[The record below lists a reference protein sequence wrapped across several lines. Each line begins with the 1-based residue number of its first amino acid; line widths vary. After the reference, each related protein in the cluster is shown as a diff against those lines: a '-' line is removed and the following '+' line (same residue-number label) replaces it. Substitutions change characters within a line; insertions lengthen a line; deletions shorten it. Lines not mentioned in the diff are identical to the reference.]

1 MGKKKDEVNMNDID
15 AHFVI
20 SSFKNKERLNN
31 PSMPARPLLP
41 PQEEERFQ
49 KSQKESNLSNTAN
62 ESTVADTGDVDSNSD
77 TANSADKL
85 SVTDGNTK
93 RSSSRQRKAAFEKY
107 RDLYLITPKIKHRKP
122 VFISEELREQLD
134 EIARRLGNKGMSA
147 SGFLENMAIHHLKE
161 FGEDI
166 EYWRKM

>member
-1 MGKKKDEVNMNDID
+1 MGKEKDEVNLNDIN
-15 AHFVI
+15 ASFVI
-20 SSFKNKERLNN
+20 SSFKNKEKRNN

-41 PQEEERFQ
+41 PQGADHIQ
-49 KSQKESNLSNTAN
+49 TESDLSNTISA
-62 ESTVADTGDVDSNSD
+62 STGVDIADVDSKS
-77 TANSADKL
+77 TIAD
-85 SVTDGNTK
+85 DNTK
-93 RSSSRQRKAAFEKY
+93 RSSPRQRKAAFEKY

-134 EIARRLGNKGMSA
+134 EIARRLGYKGMSA

>member
-1 MGKKKDEVNMNDID
+1 MGKEKDEVNLNDIN
-15 AHFVI
+15 ASFVI
-20 SSFKNKERLNN
+20 SSFKNKERRNN
-31 PSMPARPLLP
+31 PSMAARPLLP
-41 PQEEERFQ
+41 PQGADHIQ
-49 KSQKESNLSNTAN
+49 TESDLSNTISA
-62 ESTVADTGDVDSNSD
+62 SRGVDIADVDSKS
-77 TANSADKL
+77 TIAD
-85 SVTDGNTK
+85 DNTK
-93 RSSSRQRKAAFEKY
+93 RSSPRQRKAAFEEY
-107 RDLYLITPKIKHRKP
+107 RDLYLTTPKIKHRKP

>member
-1 MGKKKDEVNMNDID
+1 MGKENDEVNLNDIN
-15 AHFVI
+15 ASFVI
-20 SSFKNKERLNN
+20 SSFKNKERRNN
-31 PSMPARPLLP
+31 PSMAARPLLP
-41 PQEEERFQ
+41 PQGADHIQ
-49 KSQKESNLSNTAN
+49 TESDLSNTISA
-62 ESTVADTGDVDSNSD
+62 STGVDIADVDSKS
-77 TANSADKL
+77 TIAD
-85 SVTDGNTK
+85 NTK
-93 RSSSRQRKAAFEKY
+93 QSSPRQRKAAFEKY
-107 RDLYLITPKIKHRKP
+107 RDLYLTTPKIKHRKP

>member
-1 MGKKKDEVNMNDID
+1 MGKEKDEVNLTDIN
-15 AHFVI
+15 ASFVI
-20 SSFKNKERLNN
+20 SSFKNKERRNN

-41 PQEEERFQ
+41 PQGADHIQ
-49 KSQKESNLSNTAN
+49 TESDLSNTI
-62 ESTVADTGDVDSNSD
+62 STSTSVDIADVDSKS
-77 TANSADKL
+77 TIAD
-85 SVTDGNTK
+85 DNTK

>member
-1 MGKKKDEVNMNDID
+1 MGKEKDEVNLTDIN
-15 AHFVI
+15 ASFVI
-20 SSFKNKERLNN
+20 SSFKNKEIRNN

-41 PQEEERFQ
+41 PQGADHIQ
-49 KSQKESNLSNTAN
+49 TESDLSNTI
-62 ESTVADTGDVDSNSD
+62 STSTSVDIADVDSKS
-77 TANSADKL
+77 TIAD
-85 SVTDGNTK
+85 DNTK
-93 RSSSRQRKAAFEKY
+93 RSSPPQRKAAFEKY
-107 RDLYLITPKIKHRKP
+107 RDLYLTTPKIKHRKP

-166 EYWRKM
+166 DYWRKM

>member
-1 MGKKKDEVNMNDID
+1 MGKEKDEVNLNDIN
-15 AHFVI
+15 ASFVI
-20 SSFKNKERLNN
+20 SSFKNKERRNN

-41 PQEEERFQ
+41 PQGADHIQ
-49 KSQKESNLSNTAN
+49 TESDLSNTISA
-62 ESTVADTGDVDSNSD
+62 STGVDIADVDSKS
-77 TANSADKL
+77 TIAD
-85 SVTDGNTK
+85 DNTK
-93 RSSSRQRKAAFEKY
+93 RSSPRQRKAAFEKY

>member
-1 MGKKKDEVNMNDID
+1 MGKEKDEVNLNDIN
-15 AHFVI
+15 ASFVI
-20 SSFKNKERLNN
+20 SSFKNKERRNN
-31 PSMPARPLLP
+31 PSMAARPLLP
-41 PQEEERFQ
+41 PQGADHIQ
-49 KSQKESNLSNTAN
+49 TESDLSNTISA
-62 ESTVADTGDVDSNSD
+62 STGVDIADVDSKS
-77 TANSADKL
+77 TIAD
-85 SVTDGNTK
+85 DNTK
-93 RSSSRQRKAAFEKY
+93 RSSPRQRKAAFEKY